1 MMALQNC
8 SMFWQLN
15 ILSAGN
21 EMNVRKPKKDNPK
34 NILQIR
40 KNIENRYLLDKLQGE
55 GHTSL

>member
-1 MMALQNC
+1 
-8 SMFWQLN
+8 
-15 ILSAGN
+15 
-21 EMNVRKPKKDNPK
+21 MNVRKPKRDNPK

>member
-1 MMALQNC
+1 MIALQNC

-15 ILSAGN
+15 ILSVGKQ
-21 EMNVRKPKKDNPK
+21 MNVRKPKRDNPK

-40 KNIENRYLLDKLQGE
+40 ENIENRYLLDKLQEE